1 MKTIVLLVASLA
13 LGSVA
18 LAKDELIPTDK
29 RSENR
34 QQKPPNPLDNV
45 AGEMYSS
52 ARRLEK
58 AQTDET
64 TQDIQDRIIEQL
76 EKLIEAARQ
85 QQQQQQ
91 QQNQSQARRRQQKA
105 SQPQP
110 AAGQQQQKATQ
121 QQQTQQPAQKPGV
134 GPAGR
139 GKAEGPIHTDAQE
152 WGNLPPAIRDQLLQT
167 QGEGFPLKYRE
178 LLRRYYRALA
188 KPGE

>member
-1 MKTIVLLVASLA
+1 MKTIALLVASLA
-13 LGSVA
+13 LGA
-18 LAKDELIPTDK
+18 TGLAKDELIPTDK
-29 RSENR
+29 RSQNR

-91 QQNQSQARRRQQKA
+91 QQNQSQAKRRQQRA

-110 AAGQQQQKATQ
+110 SAGQQQQKKPI

-139 GKAEGPIHTDAQE
+139 GKSEGPIHTDAQE

-178 LLRRYYRALA
+178 LLRRYYRDLA
-188 KPGE
+188 QPEE